1 MDFRECVLH
10 CTQDVSVIE
19 TFNRL
24 HGSALS
30 GAVLERLCVSEALS
44 REAMPAGERALL
56 ACFIMYV
63 YAHVWR
69 KLKLSH
75 ARVAQW
81 SGGGVDAPPQTVQ
94 ASCLADL
101 MERAAAGP
109 PVPSDGLQ
117 PPRPAD
123 V

>member
-10 CTQDVSVIE
+10 CTQDASVIA

-30 GAVLERLCVSEALS
+30 GSILERLCLSEALS
-44 REAMPAGERALL
+44 RDAMPAGDRALL

-63 YAHVWR
+63 YYHVWR

-75 ARVAQW
+75 SRVAQW
-81 SGGGVDAPPQTVQ
+81 SGGVAGPAQTVQ

-101 MERAAAGP
+101 MERAAAP
-109 PVPSDGLQ
+109 EPAL
-117 PPRPAD
+117 PAD
-123 V
+123 I

>member
-10 CTQDVSVIE
+10 CTQDTSVLE

-30 GAVLERLCVSEALS
+30 GSILERLCVSEALT
-44 REAMPAGERALL
+44 RDAMPARERALL

-63 YAHVWR
+63 YHHVWR
-69 KLKLSH
+69 KMKLSH
-75 ARVAQW
+75 ARVAQR
-81 SGGGVDAPPQTVQ
+81 SGGVAGPAQTVE

-101 MERAAAGP
+101 MERAAHVETP
-109 PVPSDGLQ
+109 PVL
-117 PPRPAD
+117 AE
-123 V
+123 

>member
-10 CTQDVSVIE
+10 CTQDASVIE

-24 HGSALS
+24 HGSALTS
-30 GAVLERLCVSEALS
+30 ATLERLCLSEALS
-44 REAMPAGERALL
+44 RDAMAPRDRALL

-63 YAHVWR
+63 YQHVWR

-75 ARVAQW
+75 ERVAQW
-81 SGGGVDAPPQTVQ
+81 SGDVAVPPKTVE

-101 MERAAAGP
+101 MERAAA
-109 PVPSDGLQ
+109 V
-117 PPRPAD
+117 
-123 V
+123 

>member
-10 CTQDVSVIE
+10 CTQDASVIE

-30 GAVLERLCVSEALS
+30 APVLERLCVSQALS
-44 REAMPAGERALL
+44 RDSMPAGERALL

-63 YAHVWR
+63 YHHVWR

-75 ARVAQW
+75 ARVSQW
-81 SGGGVDAPPQTVQ
+81 SGDVAAPAKTVE

-101 MERAAAGP
+101 MERANSG
-109 PVPSDGLQ
+109 
-117 PPRPAD
+117 
-123 V
+123 

>member
-10 CTQDVSVIE
+10 CTQDLSVIE

-30 GAVLERLCVSEALS
+30 GAVLERLCLSESLT
-44 REAMPAGERALL
+44 REAMPASDRALL

-63 YAHVWR
+63 YHHVWR

-81 SGGGVDAPPQTVQ
+81 SGGGVAAPAQTVE

-101 MERAAAGP
+101 MERAAATP
-109 PVPSDGLQ
+109 EPAL
-117 PPRPAD
+117 PAD
-123 V
+123 I

>member
-10 CTQDVSVIE
+10 CTRDLSVIE

-30 GAVLERLCVSEALS
+30 SETLERLCLSEALG
-44 REAMPAGERALL
+44 REAMPPRDRALL

-63 YAHVWR
+63 YQHVWR

-81 SGGGVDAPPQTVQ
+81 AGGVAAPAKTVE
-94 ASCLADL
+94 AYCLADL
-101 MERAAAGP
+101 MERAAS
-109 PVPSDGLQ
+109 V
-117 PPRPAD
+117 
-123 V
+123 

>member
-10 CTQDVSVIE
+10 CTQDPSVVA

-24 HGSALS
+24 HGSALTP
-30 GAVLERLCVSEALS
+30 VTLERLCLSEALS
-44 REAMPAGERALL
+44 RDAMAPCDRALL

-63 YAHVWR
+63 YQHVWR

-81 SGGGVDAPPQTVQ
+81 SGGVAAPPKTVE

-101 MERAAAGP
+101 MERATS
-109 PVPSDGLQ
+109 V
-117 PPRPAD
+117 
-123 V
+123 

>member
-24 HGSALS
+24 HGSALDA
-30 GAVLERLCVSEALS
+30 AVLQRLCVCEELS
-44 REAMPAGERALL
+44 REAMPAGERAAL

-63 YAHVWR
+63 YHHVWR

-75 ARVAQW
+75 ARVSQW
-81 SGGGVDAPPQTVQ
+81 SGSVAPPAQTVE

-101 MERAAAGP
+101 MERAAS
-109 PVPSDGLQ
+109 V
-117 PPRPAD
+117 
-123 V
+123 

>member
-1 MDFRECVLH
+1 MDFRECVLQ
-10 CTQDVSVIE
+10 CTQDASVIE

-24 HGSALS
+24 HGSGLTAET
-30 GAVLERLCVSEALS
+30 LERLCVSDALG
-44 REAMPAGERALL
+44 RDAMPPRERALL

-63 YAHVWR
+63 HHHVWR

-81 SGGGVDAPPQTVQ
+81 SGEVAAPPKTVE

-101 MERAAAGP
+101 MERAAA
-109 PVPSDGLQ
+109 V
-117 PPRPAD
+117 
-123 V
+123 